1 MLVPGPG
8 TYIPPAL
15 VGKEGR
21 KVTMG
26 ATNKYDPGRLEQ
38 SYKPGPG
45 QYSPLSSATS
55 LKSPGYKIGSGSR
68 KDLASEKQRSF

>member
-1 MLVPGPG
+1 MAVPGPG

-15 VGKEGR
+15 TGNEGR

-26 ATNKYDPGRLEQ
+26 GLNKYDPLKLEQ

-45 QYSPLSSATS
+45 QYSPISSATS
-55 LKSPGYKIGSGSR
+55 LKSPNYKIGSGSR
-68 KDLASEKQRSF
+68 KDLLSEK